1 MEGIMIEEK
10 EKIPKFRSTARL
22 VQWVRNKRPFER
34 LPENREHVFFKVAIK
49 DPVRVAA
56 HVAEYAE
63 FVGKLDA
70 RLEELLKPDPDMIV
84 KYLKIISN
92 RQNDVSRDLLQSL
105 KGKSNLLVSWSS
117 FTKTRLEKDLE
128 DSLDDGSP
136 ACARWCFRY
145 AKEVLKGRLPS
156 HLEQVFFRDTYH
168 ASKYA
173 FEVIRGFASCR
184 LPDELHAYM
193 VMKSFENPN
202 NENIKVYM
210 DAAESDPAKIG
221 NTTKRVI

>member
-1 MEGIMIEEK
+1 MTEEK

-22 VQWVRNKRPFER
+22 VQWIRNKWHSTR
-34 LPENREHVFFKVAIK
+34 LPEDREQVFFKVAPK

-56 HVAEYAE
+56 HIAEYAS
-63 FVGKLDA
+63 FVGRLDA
-70 RLEELLKPDPDMIV
+70 RLEELLKPDGDSV
-84 KYLKIISN
+84 LKYLKTVHN
-92 RQNDVSRDLLQSL
+92 REQEVSHDLVQSF
-105 KGKSNLLVSWSS
+105 KGKSNLLLSWAS

-128 DSLDDGSP
+128 DSLDDGSA

-145 AKEVLKGRLPS
+145 AKEVLRGRLPS

-173 FEVIRGFASCR
+173 FEVIRGFAPCR
-184 LPDELHAYM
+184 LPEELHAFM
-193 VMKSFENPN
+193 VMKSFEHPD

-210 DAAESDPAKIG
+210 EASESDPAKIG
-221 NTTKRVI
+221 NTSRKVS